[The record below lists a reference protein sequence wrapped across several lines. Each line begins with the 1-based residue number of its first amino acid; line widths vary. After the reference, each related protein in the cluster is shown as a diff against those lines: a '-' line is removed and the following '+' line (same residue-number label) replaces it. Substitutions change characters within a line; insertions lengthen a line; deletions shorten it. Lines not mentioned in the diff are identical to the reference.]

1 MTASAFDADGVGLLQ
16 VDRLRAVLAGRR
28 SLVTVIEC
36 SGRTWQ
42 AA

>member
-1 MTASAFDADGVGLLQ
+1 
-16 VDRLRAVLAGRR
+16 VLAGRS

-42 AA
+42 ASLTFCGAAMLASVTASG